1 MASSGFERYRRFF
14 LQEPEKIVSW
24 RDTETDAEGWLV
36 INSLTGNAAGGG
48 TRMRMGA
55 AFEEAVFL
63 AKTMEVKFRVSGPHI
78 GGGKSVIR
86 FDPSDP
92 RKPEVLRRWFMH
104 IGELLKTCY
113 GTGGDQNVNE
123 DEVCQLTAEA
133 IALSHPQEGVLRGHF
148 APGEESLRR
157 ILRQL
162 DAGVVLPTAISGPSG
177 QSGQSLTLAEMI
189 TGYGVAESV
198 LAWYEHHGEPIAG
211 QRILVEGF
219 GDVGGAAAYYLHEA
233 GARVVG
239 AICQVSSQPRVFR
252 WWTNSAGLDIPDLL
266 ARREGPQRALLP
278 SGGQEGEDASAFWQT
293 EADVFIPAATSY
305 TIDPAR
311 LDQLAAAGVRVI
323 SCGANT
329 PFADREPGACAVQQ
343 SADERFAIIPDFI
356 ANCGMARL
364 FAYLMQEGA
373 PIEEGAMK
381 ADVSRTV
388 RRAMQQLLD
397 GHSNGTGLL
406 ERAFSQFL

>member
-1 MASSGFERYRRFF
+1 MVSSGFERYRSFF
-14 LQEPEKIVSW
+14 LQDPEKIVSW
-24 RDTETDAEGWLV
+24 RDEETGAEGWLV

-48 TRMRMGA
+48 TRMRMNA
-55 AFEEAVFL
+55 VCEEAVFL
-63 AKTMEVKFRVSGPHI
+63 AKTMEVKFRVCGPHI
-78 GGGKSVIR
+78 GGGKSVLR
-86 FDPSDP
+86 FDPGDP
-92 RKPEVLRRWFMH
+92 RKPEVLRRWFRH
-104 IGELLKTCY
+104 ISDLLRTCY
-113 GTGGDQNVNE
+113 GTAGDQNVNE
-123 DEVCQLTAEA
+123 DEVRQLTAEA
-133 IALSHPQEGVLRGHF
+133 LSLAHPQEGVLRGHF
-148 APGEESLRR
+148 APDEEAFRR

-162 DAGVVLPTAISGPSG
+162 DAGVVLPTAIP
-177 QSGQSLTLAEMI
+177 GQSLTLSEMI

-198 LAWYEHHGEPIAG
+198 LAWFEHHGEPIAG
-211 QRILVEGF
+211 RRILIEGF

-239 AICQVSSQPRVFR
+239 AICQVSSQPRVYR
-252 WWTNSAGLDIPDLL
+252 WWTNSAGLDVPDLL

-278 SGGQEGEDASAFWQT
+278 AAGGQEGEDASAFWQT
-293 EADVFIPAATSY
+293 QADVFIPAATSY

-311 LDQLAAAGVRVI
+311 LDQLAAGGVRVI

-329 PFADREPGACAVQQ
+329 PFDDRERGVCTVQQ
-343 SADERFAIIPDFI
+343 TADGRFAIIPDFI

-388 RRAMQQLLD
+388 REAMHQLLE
-397 GHSNGTGLL
+397 GHPNGTGLL
-406 ERAFSQFL
+406 ERAFCQFL

>member
-1 MASSGFERYRRFF
+1 MALSGFDRYRRFF

-24 RDTETDAEGWLV
+24 QDEETGAEGWLV

-48 TRMRMGA
+48 TRMRRNA
-55 AFEEAVFL
+55 ACEEAVFL
-63 AKTMEVKFRVSGPHI
+63 AKTMEVKFRVCGPHI

-92 RKPEVLRRWFMH
+92 RKPEVLRRWFQH
-104 IGELLKTCY
+104 IGELLRTCY

-133 IALSHPQEGVLRGHF
+133 ISLSHPQEGVLRGHF
-148 APGEESLRR
+148 APGEESLHQ
-157 ILRQL
+157 ILGQL
-162 DAGVVLPTAISGPSG
+162 AKGVILPTAIP
-177 QSGQSLTLAEMI
+177 GQSLTLAEMI

-198 LAWYEHHGEPIAG
+198 LSWFEHRGEPVAG

-219 GDVGGAAAYYLHEA
+219 GDVGGAAAYYLHQA

-239 AICQVSSQPRVFR
+239 AICQVSSQPRVLR
-252 WWTNSAGLDIPDLL
+252 WWTDPAGLYVPDLL
-266 ARREGPQRALLP
+266 ARREGAQRAVLP
-278 SGGQEGEDASAFWQT
+278 SGGQEGEDAAAFWRT
-293 EADVFIPAATSY
+293 GADVFIPAATSY
-305 TIDPAR
+305 TIGKAR
-311 LDQLAAAGVRVI
+311 LDQLAEAGVRVI

-329 PFADREPGACAVQQ
+329 PFDDRERGVYEVQQ
-343 SADERFAIIPDFI
+343 AADERFAVIPDFI

-373 PIEEGAMK
+373 LIEEGAMK

-388 RRAMQQLLD
+388 RGAMDRLLD
-397 GHSNGTGLL
+397 GHPHRTGLL
-406 ERAFSQFL
+406 ERALGQFLPS